1 MGHDPDVLCLH
12 GAAPLL
18 QQGQAKVAVQ
28 IFEKYSHYVP
38 ILYSDA
44 SVSTPL
50 SDVATAAVK
59 TSNNLTPL
67 VHQAAVKAQK
77 AVNAELK

>member
-1 MGHDPDVLCLH
+1 VS
-12 GAAPLL
+12 AAPLL

-28 IFEKYSHYVP
+28 IFEKYSHYGP

-44 SVSTPL
+44 SVGTPL
-50 SDVATAAVK
+50 FDAATNAVK
-59 TSNNLTPL
+59 TSSNLTTL

-77 AVNAELK
+77 AVDADLK